1 MSVMVN
7 VEELGAL
14 VRAKRGR
21 LGLRAAAQEIG
32 SVSPSTLSR
41 VELGRVPDLDTF
53 MRICRWLG
61 VPPDRFVVGGVPVK
75 ESDSTGAVIAAH
87 LRADRTLDPKT
98 ADALATMIQLA
109 YDSAKTEPPP
119 DRETSPS

>member
-21 LGLRAAAQEIG
+21 LGLRATAREIG
-32 SVSPSTLSR
+32 GVSPSTLSR
-41 VELGRVPDLDTF
+41 VELGKVPDLDTF

-61 VPPDRFVVGGVPVK
+61 VPSDRFMVGGVPVQ
-75 ESDSTGAVIAAH
+75 ESASMGAVIAAH

-109 YDSAKTEPPP
+109 YESGKTEPPP
-119 DRETSPS
+119 EDETGSS